1 MKLKIVLS
9 TASALALLTGAAW
22 AGSNNNAV
30 IDQGNSA
37 NSGAIDQSAGNSN
50 TAKFVQDGVNNNA
63 SVTQSGNNNR
73 AGAHVANGWADS
85 SETARGYDYMIQS
98 GSDNSLTILQTRNGN
113 NVAIGN
119 GKVVQSG
126 NQNVIDITQHGG
138 ASAGG
143 SVTTILQTDQT
154 NAATALAN
162 KVTILQQGAT
172 PGDYAD
178 VNPASSDYNYA
189 YESIVSVTQTNT
201 GGAANL
207 LTLTQKGGIYG
218 AGNTISTVL
227 QNGSNNTG
235 TVGQEGRKNLL
246 ASLSQVGSGNSAT
259 VSVTGDRN
267 GAGLLT
273 GAAAASNASSSV
285 VQQIGAGN
293 QVGYTVLGGND
304 NQFGFYQ
311 DDTGAVGNRAVSIL
325 ITGSGNQLGVHQ
337 VGTNN
342 SLDLASIAGDDN
354 NIGLDQSGDSNN
366 ASVTI
371 AGTGGSNGGAHDF
384 TPGKV
389 AASAGLTAGL
399 IKQSGTLNS
408 ATFDVTG
415 SDNVFASL
423 QDNTAFTTG
432 TLKNTIKGTIN
443 GSSNEA
449 AVVQVGNN
457 NTTNFTQSGGS
468 NYASIKQ

>member
-1 MKLKIVLS
+1 
-9 TASALALLTGAAW
+9 
-22 AGSNNNAV
+22 
-30 IDQGNSA
+30 
-37 NSGAIDQSAGNSN
+37 
-50 TAKFVQDGVNNNA
+50 
-63 SVTQSGNNNR
+63 
-73 AGAHVANGWADS
+73 
-85 SETARGYDYMIQS
+85 
-98 GSDNSLTILQTRNGN
+98 
-113 NVAIGN
+113 
-119 GKVVQSG
+119 
-126 NQNVIDITQHGG
+126 
-138 ASAGG
+138 
-143 SVTTILQTDQT
+143 
-154 NAATALAN
+154 
-162 KVTILQQGAT
+162 
-172 PGDYAD
+172 
-178 VNPASSDYNYA
+178 
-189 YESIVSVTQTNT
+189 
-201 GGAANL
+201 
-207 LTLTQKGGIYG
+207 
-218 AGNTISTVL
+218 
-227 QNGSNNTG
+227 
-235 TVGQEGRKNLL
+235 
-246 ASLSQVGSGNSAT
+246 
-259 VSVTGDRN
+259 
-267 GAGLLT
+267 
-273 GAAAASNASSSV
+273 
-285 VQQIGAGN
+285 
-293 QVGYTVLGGND
+293 
-304 NQFGFYQ
+304 
-311 DDTGAVGNRAVSIL
+311 
-325 ITGSGNQLGVHQ
+325 LGVHQ